1 MSTPEAPT
9 FSGAAAATRA
19 LFDAPDNPAGAT
31 PMEAAP
37 QPSFPVDPG
46 TAPEVATTETPTT
59 PALSW
64 DSIDLSVLDPTTAQF
79 VKEHGLR
86 HSDYTRKTQELA
98 DQRKQFEQFGDVET
112 VQQAMEF
119 VQGLQD
125 PDFLR
130 QLNADIT
137 AHLAS
142 QGGQPVA
149 SDDPALTPDQPTSP
163 GLDPAIQS
171 RLDRFDEY
179 LAQQEH
185 SRQEADLVTQLQAKL
200 QTAEDAIKADNPT
213 YKQAD
218 IDKIY
223 SLVPAHNYDLFA
235 AREQYEEMRNYFTTE
250 LVGNKGN
257 FPDAANSVRSD
268 TLVTQPQ
275 DMNTMEAA
283 KAATQALYRA
293 QNG

>member
-9 FSGAAAATRA
+9 FAGAAAATRA
-19 LFDAPDNPAGAT
+19 LFDAPDTQAGAIPEPTQQAPSQT
-31 PMEAAP
+31 PVNTPDA
-37 QPSFPVDPG
+37 G
-46 TAPEVATTETPTT
+46 TTPEVATTETP
-59 PALSW
+59 ALTW

-112 VQQAMEF
+112 VTQAMEF
-119 VQGLQD
+119 VQNLQD

-137 AHLAS
+137 AHL
-142 QGGQPVA
+142 GGTNPPDGQPQA
-149 SDDPALTPDQPTSP
+149 STPESMTSP

-179 LAQQEH
+179 LAMEEHKTQQAEL
-185 SRQEADLVTQLQAKL
+185 QNQLQTKL

-213 YKQAD
+213 YTQDD

-235 AREQYEEMRNYFTTE
+235 AREQYEEMRNYFTTA
-250 LVGNKGN
+250 LVGNKGT
-257 FPDAANSVRSD
+257 FPNAANSVRSD
-268 TLVTQPQ
+268 TLVTTPV
-275 DMNTMEAA
+275 DMNTMKSAKEAT
-283 KAATQALYRA
+283 AALFAA
-293 QNG
+293 QQ

>member
-46 TAPEVATTETPTT
+46 TPDAPAADTT
-59 PALSW
+59 PPPLSW

-142 QGGQPVA
+142 STPGTTP
-149 SDDPALTPDQPTSP
+149 PALTPDQPTSP

-185 SRQEADLVTQLQAKL
+185 SRQEAELVTQLQSKL
-200 QTAEDAIKADNPT
+200 QTAEDAIRADNPS
-213 YKQAD
+213 YDQAT

-223 SLVPAHNYDLFA
+223 ERLPAHNYDLFA
-235 AREQYEEMRNYFTTE
+235 AREAFEADRNYFTNM
-250 LVGNKGN
+250 LVGNKDK